1 MRTSTAVF
9 ITIAVLTTAGPGWA
23 QSGQV
28 QAKEI
33 PASNPVR
40 SRIHQ
45 KSPEPP
51 HTTTDFASNEHL
63 EMEAQLAGFA
73 SMRRISFQDFM
84 APIEESNLDFATQR
98 DSVAIARAQSSASRV
113 YEDPTFQAGYGG
125 DVSHNRQAT
134 IYSGGISQT
143 ILLGGRIAARSS
155 VANSG
160 LNVSIAQTIDF
171 LRNLRGQ
178 AAGAFVDQI
187 VVEMRAEQKLRGHIG
202 DHAMVV
208 G

>member
-98 DSVAIARAQSSASRV
+98 DSVAIARAQSTASLCMRIQRSRQGTAAT
-113 YEDPTFQAGYGG
+113 YRIIGKRLSTLE
-125 DVSHNRQAT
+125 VS
-134 IYSGGISQT
+134 
-143 ILLGGRIAARSS
+143 LKRSC
-155 VANSG
+155 
-160 LNVSIAQTIDF
+160 
-171 LRNLRGQ
+171 
-178 AAGAFVDQI
+178 
-187 VVEMRAEQKLRGHIG
+187 
-202 DHAMVV
+202 
-208 G
+208 